1 MDNKITLNKN
11 NNDDEYDI
19 LNQNILEQAILLQ
32 MTSEI
37 RALNMGIIPKMD
49 VVKKIHLIEP
59 EWNEVHQNQIC
70 SRIFQ
75 SSLDWD
81 NSNKINSK
89 SRHLQI
95 KYYHTKHSVQEGVA
109 NLEFVAGEDNDAEF
123 RE

>member
-11 NNDDEYDI
+11 NNFNYDT

-59 EWNEVHQNQIC
+59 LEPKWNEVRQNQSC
-70 SRIFQ
+70 RRIF
-75 SSLDWD
+75 
-81 NSNKINSK
+81 
-89 SRHLQI
+89 
-95 KYYHTKHSVQEGVA
+95 
-109 NLEFVAGEDNDAEF
+109 

>member
-59 EWNEVHQNQIC
+59 KEPKWNEVRQNQSC
-70 SRIFQ
+70 RRIF
-75 SSLDWD
+75 
-81 NSNKINSK
+81 
-89 SRHLQI
+89 
-95 KYYHTKHSVQEGVA
+95 
-109 NLEFVAGEDNDAEF
+109 

>member
-49 VVKKIHLIEP
+49 VDKKIHLIEK
-59 EWNEVHQNQIC
+59 WNEVRQNQSC
-70 SRIFQ
+70 SRIFRRV
-75 SSLDWD
+75 
-81 NSNKINSK
+81 K
-89 SRHLQI
+89 
-95 KYYHTKHSVQEGVA
+95 
-109 NLEFVAGEDNDAEF
+109 FVPF
-123 RE
+123 

>member
-11 NNDDEYDI
+11 NNFNYDTY
-19 LNQNILEQAILLQ
+19 ILEQAILLK

-59 EWNEVHQNQIC
+59 LEPKWNEVRQNQSC
-70 SRIFQ
+70 SRIF
-75 SSLDWD
+75 
-81 NSNKINSK
+81 
-89 SRHLQI
+89 
-95 KYYHTKHSVQEGVA
+95 
-109 NLEFVAGEDNDAEF
+109 

>member
-11 NNDDEYDI
+11 NNFNYDT
-19 LNQNILEQAILLQ
+19 LNQNILEQAILLK

-59 EWNEVHQNQIC
+59 KEPKWNEVRQNQSC
-70 SRIFQ
+70 RRIF
-75 SSLDWD
+75 
-81 NSNKINSK
+81 
-89 SRHLQI
+89 
-95 KYYHTKHSVQEGVA
+95 
-109 NLEFVAGEDNDAEF
+109 

>member
-11 NNDDEYDI
+11 NNFNYDT
-19 LNQNILEQAILLQ
+19 LNQNILEQAILLK

-59 EWNEVHQNQIC
+59 EWNEVRQNQIR
-70 SRIFQ
+70 SRIF
-75 SSLDWD
+75 
-81 NSNKINSK
+81 
-89 SRHLQI
+89 
-95 KYYHTKHSVQEGVA
+95 
-109 NLEFVAGEDNDAEF
+109 